1 MLILTT
7 VFLGV
12 LSLADSVGFV
22 ALEGMAGFFTGL
34 LLLMTSTTDLLLTV
48 VSRADPL
55 LEEVNSCNS
64 CYLSN
69 TECTI

>member
-1 MLILTT
+1 MCSRDLTSLLILTT

-22 ALEGMAGFFTGL
+22 ALEGMAGFLAGL
-34 LLLMTSTTDLLLTV
+34 LLITSTTDLLLTV

-55 LEEVNSCNS
+55 LQKSDNYTN
-64 CYLSN
+64 
-69 TECTI
+69 

>member
-12 LSLADSVGFV
+12 LSLADSVGLV
-22 ALEGMAGFFTGL
+22 ALEGMAGFLTGL
-34 LLLMTSTTDLLLTV
+34 LLLMTSTTDLLRTV

-55 LEEVNSCNS
+55 LEMG
-64 CYLSN
+64 
-69 TECTI
+69 T